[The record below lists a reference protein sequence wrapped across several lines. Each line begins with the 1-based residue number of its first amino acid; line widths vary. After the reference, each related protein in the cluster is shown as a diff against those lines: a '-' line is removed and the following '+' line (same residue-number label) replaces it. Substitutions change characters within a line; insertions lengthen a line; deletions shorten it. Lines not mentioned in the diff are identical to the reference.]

1 MIKIM
6 EIVEKMEQNSKITE
20 KLNDITCPR
29 HDIECQEK
37 VMYHK
42 EDKRVLFK
50 ISLCPKC
57 NEEKKIRY
65 EQDVKEEEDK
75 QQRLAQD
82 AINKNTNN
90 AMIAPRFKD
99 RTFDNYIATNDMQ
112 IKCVKELRDFTP
124 LTNPTG
130 FILLGKTGT
139 GKNHLATATI
149 NSIVSQGYTGLFT
162 TVVKMVRSIK
172 DSWGTDISEQSVID
186 IYTKPD
192 VLVIDELG
200 VQFESVTEQNY
211 LTEIIN
217 NRYEYLKPTIMLGN
231 VTLEELKVLVGDRV
245 MDRFREGGKLFI
257 FDWESYRGR
266 STSEVTQE

>member
-1 MIKIM
+1 M
-6 EIVEKMEQNSKITE
+6 EIVEKMAQNSSLTE
-20 KLNDITCPR
+20 AVNDITCNK
-29 HDIECQEK
+29 HNIECQERVTTDPDGK
-37 VMYHK
+37 V
-42 EDKRVLFK
+42 VLK
-50 ISLCPKC
+50 MTLCPEC
-57 NEEKKIRY
+57 QNERKQFEANGLAYGVEKK
-65 EQDVKEEEDK
+65 
-75 QQRLAQD
+75 QRLAQD
-82 AINKNTNN
+82 KINKNTKN

-99 RTFDNYIATNDMQ
+99 RTFDNYKATNTIQ
-112 IKCVKELRDFTP
+112 IKCVEELKGFTP
-124 LTNPTG
+124 LNNPTG

-149 NSIVSQGYTGLFT
+149 NNIVSQGYTGLFT

-172 DSWGTDISEQSVID
+172 DSWGTDISEQSIVD

-217 NRYEYLKPTIMLGN
+217 NRYEYMKPTIMLGN

-257 FDWESYRGR
+257 FNWESHRGK
-266 STSEVTQE
+266 TLTLDGQK